1 MTEEEEKRRPYTR
14 VTPEIE
20 SRVLAA
26 REILGPVSY
35 TDIAERADLPERT
48 VKYVLVELPRL
59 RRIHN
64 GEGKV
69 EGSLRRRILNCITDV
84 GMFKDVGD
92 LRRALGMADDEHNVL
107 HVLHAL
113 HAAGK
118 VEFTERG
125 NGMGTATV
133 INIRLPKKTGKK
145 NGLHPAIADAVASV
159 ALDHDPKMETQSA
172 PMPVISRQEYEQEL
186 SAQAKDIES
195 EATAPLA
202 SAPGLDDAAYPL
214 LTDLLERERKRTTDD
229 PKALAYITAAD
240 ALRGIDDAAADAL
253 LEKALEFSVTYP
265 SPLELEYVRYAEAHP
280 EAARPD
286 VQAREVRD

>member
-59 RRIHN
+59 RRIHS

-145 NGLHPAIADAVASV
+145 NGIHPVEPV
-159 ALDHDPKMETQSA
+159 E

-186 SAQAKDIES
+186 SAKTKDIES

-240 ALRGIDDAAADAL
+240 ALRGIDDAAADDL